1 MISNK
6 SNINIVEREV
16 FSRILPW
23 IKEKEI
29 IALNGPRQS
38 GKTTLLNKIKENLP
52 AEDVVYISFE
62 NNQNLTSFL
71 TSPKE
76 FVSAYSQKKNKVYFL
91 FDEFQYVKNGGKIL
105 KELYDTFPQAKFII
119 TGSASLA
126 IREIA
131 GALVGR
137 IIYLNLYPF
146 SFGESLQLQEKPL
159 YDYWKKS
166 NGFFRNYL
174 KTGFVDYLPKP
185 IFNSELAKSF
195 ELYLIYGGYP
205 RVNTI
210 DSSLKQETLTNL
222 LETYVEK
229 DIIKYLRISDFIQ
242 FQNFVRSLAAINGGL
257 LNYSSMSKELGT
269 PYRQVRQYLSQL
281 ENTFVIK
288 LINTY
293 ATNKTTEI
301 KKTPK
306 SYFLDIGLRN
316 SLVNDFRSINSRPD
330 KGNLI
335 ECFVFQQLYF
345 RRRLENNFR
354 YEIKYWRTKQGAEV
368 DFVIEFQDELIPLEV
383 KYQESPDTNLTRSF
397 HNFLNKYKQKKAVVI
412 TKNLLTI
419 KKYQDIWVL
428 FFPACFL

>member
-1 MISNK
+1 MSNNSK
-6 SNINIVEREV
+6 VDIVEREV

-23 IKEKEI
+23 IEEKEI

-38 GKTTLLNKIKENLP
+38 GKTTLLNKIKEKLP
-52 AEDVVYISFE
+52 VDDTVYISFE
-62 NNQNLTSFL
+62 NNQNLASFT
-71 TSPKE
+71 TSPEE
-76 FVSAYSQKKNKVYFL
+76 FVSAYCQKKNKVYFL

-131 GALVGR
+131 SALVGR

-146 SFGESLQLQEKPL
+146 SFGESLLLQGKPL

-166 NGFFRNYL
+166 NSFFRNYL
-174 KTGFVDYLPKP
+174 ETGFVDYLPKL
-185 IFNSELAKSF
+185 IFNGELSKSF
-195 ELYLIYGGYP
+195 ESYLTYGGYP

-210 DSSLKQETLTNL
+210 DSSLKQETLNNL
-222 LETYVEK
+222 IETYVEK
-229 DIIKYLRISDFIQ
+229 DIIKYLKVGDFIQ
-242 FQNFVRSLAAINGGL
+242 FQNFVKSLSAINGGL

-269 PYRQVRQYLSQL
+269 AYRQVRKYLSQL

-288 LINTY
+288 LINSY

-301 KKTPK
+301 KRTPK
-306 SYFLDIGLRN
+306 SYFLDTGLRN
-316 SLVNDFRSINSRPD
+316 SLINDFRAIDSRPD
-330 KGNLI
+330 KGNLV

-345 RRRLENNFR
+345 RRKLDNNFR

-368 DFVIEFQDELIPLEV
+368 DFVIKFQDELIPLEV
-383 KYQESPDTNLTRSF
+383 KYQESPDTNLSRSF

-412 TKNLLTI
+412 TKNLLSI

-428 FFPACFL
+428 FFPAYLL

>member
-1 MISNK
+1 MSNN
-6 SNINIVEREV
+6 SSINIVDREV
-16 FSRILPW
+16 FSHILPW

-38 GKTTLLNKIKENLP
+38 GKTTILNKVKETLP
-52 AEDVVYISFE
+52 AGDTVYISFE
-62 NNQNLTSFL
+62 NNQNLASFT
-71 TSPKE
+71 TSPEE
-76 FVSAYSQKKNKVYFL
+76 FVSAYCQKKNRVYFL

-119 TGSASLA
+119 TGSASLS

-131 GALVGR
+131 SALVGR
-137 IIYLNLYPF
+137 VIYQNLYPF
-146 SFGESLQLQEKPL
+146 SFGESLLLQEKPL
-159 YDYWKKS
+159 YHYWKKNNS
-166 NGFFRNYL
+166 FFRSYL
-174 KTGFVDYLPKP
+174 KMGFIDYLPKL
-185 IFNSELAKSF
+185 IFENELTKSF
-195 ELYLIYGGYP
+195 ESYLSYGGYP

-210 DSSLKQETLTNL
+210 NPSLRQETLANL

-229 DIIKYLRISDFIQ
+229 DIIKYLRVGDFLE
-242 FQNFVRSLAAINGGL
+242 FQNFVKSLAAINGGL
-257 LNYSSMSKELGT
+257 LNYSSMSKELGI
-269 PYRQVRQYLSQL
+269 PYRKVRQYLSQL
-281 ENTFVIK
+281 ENTFIIK

-306 SYFLDIGLRN
+306 AYFLDMGLRN
-316 SLVNDFRSINSRPD
+316 SLINDFRPIDLRPD
-330 KGNLI
+330 KGNLV

-345 RRRLENNFR
+345 RRRLDNSFK

-383 KYQESPDTNLTRSF
+383 KYQETPDTNLTRSF
-397 HNFLNKYKQKKAVVI
+397 HNFLNKYKQKKAIVI

-419 KKYQDIWVL
+419 KKHQDIWVL
-428 FFPACFL
+428 FFPAYLL

>member
-1 MISNK
+1 MSNNSK
-6 SNINIVEREV
+6 VDIVKREV

-23 IKEKEI
+23 IEEKEI

-38 GKTTLLNKIKENLP
+38 GKTTLLNKIKEKLP
-52 AEDVVYISFE
+52 VDDTVYISFE
-62 NNQNLTSFL
+62 NNQNLASFT
-71 TSPKE
+71 TSPEE
-76 FVSAYSQKKNKVYFL
+76 FVSAYCQKKNKVYFL

-131 GALVGR
+131 SALVGR

-146 SFGESLQLQEKPL
+146 SFGESLLLQGKPL

-166 NGFFRNYL
+166 NSFFRNYL
-174 KTGFVDYLPKP
+174 ETGFVDYLPKL
-185 IFNSELAKSF
+185 IFNGELSKSF
-195 ELYLIYGGYP
+195 ESYLTYGGYP

-210 DSSLKQETLTNL
+210 DSSLKQETLNNL
-222 LETYVEK
+222 IETYVEK
-229 DIIKYLRISDFIQ
+229 DIIKYLKVGDFIQ
-242 FQNFVRSLAAINGGL
+242 FQNFVKSLSAINGGL

-269 PYRQVRQYLSQL
+269 AYRQVRKYLSQL

-288 LINTY
+288 LINSY

-301 KKTPK
+301 KRTPK
-306 SYFLDIGLRN
+306 SYFLDTGLRN
-316 SLVNDFRSINSRPD
+316 SLINDFRAIDSRPD
-330 KGNLI
+330 KGNLV

-345 RRRLENNFR
+345 RRKLDNNFR

-368 DFVIEFQDELIPLEV
+368 DFVIKFQDELIPLEV
-383 KYQESPDTNLTRSF
+383 KYQESPDTNLSRSF

-412 TKNLLTI
+412 TKNLLSI

-428 FFPACFL
+428 FFPAYLL

>member
-1 MISNK
+1 MSNN
-6 SNINIVEREV
+6 SNVNIVEREV

-38 GKTTLLNKIKENLP
+38 GKTTLLNKIKEMLP
-52 AEDVVYISFE
+52 RNETVYISFE
-62 NNQNLTSFL
+62 NNQSLASFSA
-71 TSPKE
+71 SPKE
-76 FVSAYSQKKNKVYFL
+76 FISAYLHKNNKVYFL

-131 GALVGR
+131 SALVGR
-137 IIYLNLYPF
+137 VIYLNLYPF
-146 SFGESLQLQEKPL
+146 SFGESLLLQEEPL
-159 YDYWKKS
+159 YHYWKKNNS
-166 NGFFRNYL
+166 FFRNYL
-174 KTGFVDYLPKP
+174 ENGFIDYLPKL
-185 IFNSELAKSF
+185 IFNSELTKSF
-195 ELYLIYGGYP
+195 ELYLTYGGYP

-210 DSSLKQETLTNL
+210 DPLLKQETLTNL

-229 DIIKYLRISDFIQ
+229 DIIKYLRIGDFLQ
-242 FQNFVRSLAAINGGL
+242 FQNFVKSLAAINGGL
-257 LNYSSMSKELGT
+257 LNYSSMSKELGVA
-269 PYRQVRQYLSQL
+269 YRQVRQYLSQL

-288 LINTY
+288 LINSY

-306 SYFLDIGLRN
+306 AYFLDIGLRN
-316 SLVNDFRSINSRPD
+316 SLINDFRPIDLRQD
-330 KGNLI
+330 KGNLV

-383 KYQESPDTNLTRSF
+383 KYQESPNTNLTRSF
-397 HNFLNKYKQKKAVVI
+397 NNFLNKYKQKKAVVI

-419 KKYQDIWVL
+419 KKHQDIWVL
-428 FFPACFL
+428 FFPAHLL

>member
-1 MISNK
+1 MSNN
-6 SNINIVEREV
+6 SNVNIVEREV

-38 GKTTLLNKIKENLP
+38 GKTTILNKIKEMLP
-52 AEDVVYISFE
+52 AEDTVYISFE
-62 NNQNLTSFL
+62 NNQNLASFI
-71 TSPKE
+71 TSPDE
-76 FVSAYSQKKNKVYFL
+76 FVSAYIQSKNKVYFL

-131 GALVGR
+131 SALVGR
-137 IIYLNLYPF
+137 VIYLNLYPF
-146 SFGESLQLQEKPL
+146 SFGESLLLQEKPL
-159 YDYWKKS
+159 YSYWKK
-166 NGFFRNYL
+166 NNNFFKNYL
-174 KTGFVDYLPKP
+174 ETGFVDYLPEL
-185 IFNSELAKSF
+185 IFKDELTKSF
-195 ELYLIYGGYP
+195 ESYLTYGGYP

-210 DSSLKQETLTNL
+210 DLLLKQETLTNL

-229 DIIKYLRISDFIQ
+229 DIIKYLRIGDFLQ
-242 FQNFVRSLAAINGGL
+242 FQNFVKSLASVNGGL

-281 ENTFVIK
+281 ENTFIIK

-306 SYFLDIGLRN
+306 AYFLDMGLRN
-316 SLVNDFRSINSRPD
+316 SLINDFRPISSRQD
-330 KGNLI
+330 KGNLV

-345 RRRLENNFR
+345 RRRLDNNFR

-368 DFVIEFQDELIPLEV
+368 DFVIEFQDELIPVEV

-419 KKYQDIWVL
+419 KKYKDIWVL
-428 FFPACFL
+428 FFPAYLL

>member
-1 MISNK
+1 MSNNSK
-6 SNINIVEREV
+6 VDIVEREV

-23 IKEKEI
+23 IEEKEI

-38 GKTTLLNKIKENLP
+38 GKTTLLNKIKEKLP
-52 AEDVVYISFE
+52 VDDTVYISFE
-62 NNQNLTSFL
+62 NNQNLASFT
-71 TSPKE
+71 TSPEE
-76 FVSAYSQKKNKVYFL
+76 FVSAYCQKKNKVYFL

-131 GALVGR
+131 SALVGR

-146 SFGESLQLQEKPL
+146 SFGESLLLQGKPL

-166 NGFFRNYL
+166 NSFFRNYL
-174 KTGFVDYLPKP
+174 ETGFVDYLPKL
-185 IFNSELAKSF
+185 IFNGELSKSF
-195 ELYLIYGGYP
+195 ESYLTYGGYP

-210 DSSLKQETLTNL
+210 DSSLKQETLNNL
-222 LETYVEK
+222 IETYVEK
-229 DIIKYLRISDFIQ
+229 DIIKYLKVGDFIQ
-242 FQNFVRSLAAINGGL
+242 FQNFVKSLSAINGGL

-269 PYRQVRQYLSQL
+269 AYRQVRKYLSQL

-288 LINTY
+288 LINSY

-301 KKTPK
+301 KRTPK
-306 SYFLDIGLRN
+306 SYFLDTGLRN
-316 SLVNDFRSINSRPD
+316 SLINDFRAIDSRPD
-330 KGNLI
+330 KGNLV

-345 RRRLENNFR
+345 RRKLDNNFR

-368 DFVIEFQDELIPLEV
+368 DFVIKFQDELIPLEV
-383 KYQESPDTNLTRSF
+383 KYQESPDTNLSRSF
-397 HNFLNKYKQKKAVVI
+397 HNLLNNPPPNRSSWLQP
-412 TKNLLTI
+412 
-419 KKYQDIWVL
+419 L
-428 FFPACFL
+428 FV

>member
-1 MISNK
+1 MSNNSK
-6 SNINIVEREV
+6 VDIVEREV

-23 IKEKEI
+23 IEEKEI

-38 GKTTLLNKIKENLP
+38 GKTTLLNKIKEKLP
-52 AEDVVYISFE
+52 VDDTVYISFE
-62 NNQNLTSFL
+62 NNQNLASFT
-71 TSPKE
+71 TSPEE
-76 FVSAYSQKKNKVYFL
+76 FVSAYCQKKNKVYFL

-131 GALVGR
+131 SALVGR

-146 SFGESLQLQEKPL
+146 SFGESLLLQGKPL

-166 NGFFRNYL
+166 NSFFRNYL
-174 KTGFVDYLPKP
+174 ETGFVDYLPKL
-185 IFNSELAKSF
+185 IFNGELSKSF
-195 ELYLIYGGYP
+195 ESYLTYGGYP

-210 DSSLKQETLTNL
+210 DSSLKQETLNNL
-222 LETYVEK
+222 IETYVEK
-229 DIIKYLRISDFIQ
+229 DIIKYLKVGDFIQ
-242 FQNFVRSLAAINGGL
+242 FQNFVKSLSAINGGL

-269 PYRQVRQYLSQL
+269 AYRQVRKYLSQL

-288 LINTY
+288 LINSY

-306 SYFLDIGLRN
+306 SYFLDTGLRN
-316 SLVNDFRSINSRPD
+316 SLINDFRAIDSRPD
-330 KGNLI
+330 KGNLV

-345 RRRLENNFR
+345 RRKLDNNFR

-368 DFVIEFQDELIPLEV
+368 DFVIKFQDELIPLEV
-383 KYQESPDTNLTRSF
+383 KYQESPDTNLSRSF

-412 TKNLLTI
+412 TKNLLSI

-428 FFPACFL
+428 FFPAYLL

>member
-1 MISNK
+1 MSKK
-6 SNINIVEREV
+6 SNVNGVEREV

-38 GKTTLLNKIKENLP
+38 GKTTLLNKIRERLP
-52 AEDVVYISFE
+52 LQSTIYITFE
-62 NNQNLTSFL
+62 NNQSLTSFI

-76 FVSAYSQKKNKVYFL
+76 FISAHCQNKNKVYFL

-126 IREIA
+126 ISEIA
-131 GALVGR
+131 SALVGR

-146 SFGESLQLQEKPL
+146 TFGESLLLQEKPL
-159 YDYWKKS
+159 YNYWQKNNS
-166 NGFFRNYL
+166 FLRTYL
-174 KTGFVDYLPKP
+174 QTGFIDYLPKL
-185 IFNSELAKSF
+185 IFSSELFYSF
-195 ELYLIYGGYP
+195 DSFFTYGGYP

-210 DSSLKQETLTNL
+210 VLSLKQETLTNL

-229 DIIKYLRISDFIQ
+229 DIIKYLRIGDFLQ
-242 FQNFVRSLAAINGGL
+242 FQGFVKYLSATNGGL
-257 LNYSSMSKELGT
+257 INYSSLSKELGL
-269 PYRQVRQYLSQL
+269 PYRQVKQFLSQL

-288 LINTY
+288 LINSY

-306 SYFLDIGLRN
+306 AYFLDIGLRN
-316 SLVNDFRSINSRPD
+316 SLINDFRPIDLRQD
-330 KGNLI
+330 KGSLI

-345 RRRLENNFR
+345 RRRLEDNFR

-368 DFVIEFQDELIPLEV
+368 DFVIEFQNELIPIEV
-383 KYQESPDTNLTRSF
+383 KYQESGDTHLTRSF
-397 HNFLNKYKQKKAVVI
+397 HNYLNKYKQKKAIVI
-412 TKNLLTI
+412 TKNLFTV
-419 KKYQDIWVL
+419 KKYQDVWVL
-428 FFPACFL
+428 FFPAYFL

>member
-1 MISNK
+1 MSKK
-6 SNINIVEREV
+6 SNANIVEREV
-16 FSRILPW
+16 FSHILPW
-23 IKEKEI
+23 IREKEI

-38 GKTTLLNKIKENLP
+38 GKTTLLNKIKEKLPVDNNIYINL
-52 AEDVVYISFE
+52 E
-62 NNQNLTSFL
+62 NNQSLTSFI

-76 FVSAYSQKKNKVYFL
+76 FVSAYCQNKNKVYFL

-131 GALVGR
+131 SALVGR

-146 SFGESLQLQEKPL
+146 SFGESLLLQEKPL
-159 YDYWKKS
+159 YHYWKKN

-174 KTGFVDYLPKP
+174 ETGFVDYLPKL
-185 IFNSELAKSF
+185 IFNSELTKSF
-195 ELYLIYGGYP
+195 ESYLTYGGYP

-210 DSSLKQETLTNL
+210 DPSLKQETLTNL

-229 DIIKYLRISDFIQ
+229 DIIKYLRIGDFLE
-242 FQNFVRSLAAINGGL
+242 FQNFVKSLSAINGGM
-257 LNYSSMSKELGT
+257 LNYSSLSKELGT
-269 PYRQVRQYLSQL
+269 PYRQVKQYLSQL
-281 ENTFVIK
+281 ENTFIIK
-288 LINTY
+288 LINSY

-301 KKTPK
+301 KKTSK
-306 SYFLDIGLRN
+306 AYFLDIGLRN
-316 SLVNDFRSINSRPD
+316 SLINDFRPIDSRQD
-330 KGNLI
+330 KGNLV

-368 DFVIEFQDELIPLEV
+368 DFVIEFQNELIPLEV

-412 TKNLLTI
+412 TKNLLTV
-419 KKYQDIWVL
+419 KKHQDIWVL
-428 FFPACFL
+428 FFPAYLL

>member
-1 MISNK
+1 MSKK
-6 SNINIVEREV
+6 SNVNIVEREV

-38 GKTTLLNKIKENLP
+38 GKTTLLNKIKEKLP
-52 AEDVVYISFE
+52 LDNTIYISFE
-62 NNQNLTSFL
+62 NNQSLTSFI

-76 FVSAYSQKKNKVYFL
+76 FISAYCQKKNKVYFL

-131 GALVGR
+131 SALVGR

-146 SFGESLQLQEKPL
+146 SFGESLLLQEKPL
-159 YDYWKKS
+159 YHYWKKNNS
-166 NGFFRNYL
+166 FFRNYL
-174 KTGFVDYLPKP
+174 KTGFVDYLPKL
-185 IFNSELAKSF
+185 IFNNELTKSF
-195 ELYLIYGGYP
+195 ESYLMYGGYP

-229 DIIKYLRISDFIQ
+229 DIIKYLRIGDFLQ
-242 FQNFVRSLAAINGGL
+242 FQNFVKSLSAINGGM
-257 LNYSSMSKELGT
+257 LNYSSLSKEMGT
-269 PYRQVRQYLSQL
+269 PYRQVKQYLSQL
-281 ENTFVIK
+281 ENTFIIK
-288 LINTY
+288 LINSY

-306 SYFLDIGLRN
+306 AYFLDIGLRN
-316 SLVNDFRSINSRPD
+316 SLINDFRPIDSRQD
-330 KGNLI
+330 KGNLV

-368 DFVIEFQDELIPLEV
+368 DFVIEFQNELIPLEV

-412 TKNLLTI
+412 TKNLLTV
-419 KKYQDIWVL
+419 KKHQDIWVL
-428 FFPACFL
+428 FFPAYLL

>member
-1 MISNK
+1 MSNN
-6 SNINIVEREV
+6 SNVNIVEREV

-38 GKTTLLNKIKENLP
+38 GKTTILNKIKEILSS
-52 AEDVVYISFE
+52 DDIVYISFE
-62 NNQNLTSFL
+62 NNQNLASFI
-71 TSPKE
+71 TAPNDYI
-76 FVSAYSQKKNKVYFL
+76 SAYCQRKNKVYFL

-137 IIYLNLYPF
+137 IIYLDLYPF
-146 SFGESLQLQEKPL
+146 SFGESLLLQKGPL
-159 YDYWKKS
+159 YNYWKK
-166 NGFFRNYL
+166 NNIFFKNYL
-174 KTGFVDYLPKP
+174 KTGFVDYLPEL
-185 IFNSELAKSF
+185 IFKDKLIKSF
-195 ELYLIYGGYP
+195 ESYLTYGGYP

-210 DSSLKQETLTNL
+210 GSALKQETLINL

-229 DIIKYLRISDFIQ
+229 DIIKYLRIGDFLQ
-242 FQNFVRSLAAINGGL
+242 FQNFVKSISAINGGL
-257 LNYSSMSKELGT
+257 INFSSLSKELGIS
-269 PYRQVRQYLSQL
+269 YRQVRRYLLQL
-281 ENTFVIK
+281 ENTFIIK

-306 SYFLDIGLRN
+306 AYFLDMGLRN
-316 SLVNDFRSINSRPD
+316 SLINDFRPVDSRPD
-330 KGNLI
+330 KGNLV
-335 ECFVFQQLYF
+335 EGFVFQQLYY

-368 DFVIEFQDELIPLEV
+368 DFVIEFQDELIPVEV
-383 KYQESPDTNLTRSF
+383 KYQELPDTNLTRSF
-397 HNFLNKYKQKKAVVI
+397 HNFLNKYKQKKAIII

-419 KKYQDIWVL
+419 KKHQDIWVL
-428 FFPACFL
+428 FFPAYLL